1 MAKVTK
7 TQLKQMAEEL
17 LAIQPVVERSRHLES
32 EIKDAM
38 RRLSMDE
45 VEVAQQGRI
54 FISVS
59 ERMTVAPKLA
69 RDVLGLDLAGK
80 VIKVKESVSNILV
93 KAFFEAGEITDT
105 QMGELRERAKKTTV
119 VNLHIRPLK

>member
-7 TQLKQMAEEL
+7 TQLRQMIEEL
-17 LAIQPVVERSRHLES
+17 LTIQPVIERSRHLET
-32 EIKDAM
+32 EIKNAM
-38 RRLSMDE
+38 RRLSLDE
-45 VEVAQQGRI
+45 VEVAQQGRV
-54 FISVS
+54 FISTS

-93 KAFFEAGEITDT
+93 KAFFEAGEITGA
-105 QMGELRERAKKTTV
+105 QMDELRKKAQKTTV